1 MLFLSQI
8 QVKIIARDSLE
19 EIAQLSL
26 TIKEIEK
33 AEIVFEERT
42 VLNIYG
48 KNKISMIFYFILSTG
63 KLLGAEIFEAT
74 QQTLLL
80 TNLKSYSLIDEGVD
94 NKIRKSEIYLT
105 SYNSTPLM
113 VSSNVDY
120 VAAHFITGVKISQR

>member
-1 MLFLSQI
+1 MLILSQI

-48 KNKISMIFYFILSTG
+48 KNKISIIFF
-63 KLLGAEIFEAT
+63 
-74 QQTLLL
+74 
-80 TNLKSYSLIDEGVD
+80 NWKSFRI
-94 NKIRKSEIYLT
+94 
-105 SYNSTPLM
+105 
-113 VSSNVDY
+113 
-120 VAAHFITGVKISQR
+120 

>member
-48 KNKISMIFYFILSTG
+48 KNKISMIFNQL
-63 KLLGAEIFEAT
+63 
-74 QQTLLL
+74 
-80 TNLKSYSLIDEGVD
+80 
-94 NKIRKSEIYLT
+94 
-105 SYNSTPLM
+105 
-113 VSSNVDY
+113 
-120 VAAHFITGVKISQR
+120 

>member
-48 KNKISMIFYFILSTG
+48 KNKILMIFYQL
-63 KLLGAEIFEAT
+63 E
-74 QQTLLL
+74 
-80 TNLKSYSLIDEGVD
+80 NY
-94 NKIRKSEIYLT
+94 
-105 SYNSTPLM
+105 
-113 VSSNVDY
+113 
-120 VAAHFITGVKISQR
+120 

>member
-48 KNKISMIFYFILSTG
+48 KNKISMIFYQL
-63 KLLGAEIFEAT
+63 E
-74 QQTLLL
+74 
-80 TNLKSYSLIDEGVD
+80 NY
-94 NKIRKSEIYLT
+94 
-105 SYNSTPLM
+105 
-113 VSSNVDY
+113 
-120 VAAHFITGVKISQR
+120 